1 MEMFK
6 KHGLASFC
14 LIAVVFALSLFF
26 GENCSL
32 YAVVSGSKV
41 TFDARSRVTAGDD
54 SSGFE
59 IVSRKLVWDSKRTA
73 VIVCDMWD
81 QHWCK
86 GATGRV
92 GELIPTMNEFI
103 GNARD
108 RGMLIIHAPSST
120 MEHYA
125 NHPARK
131 RAQDASRASNLPE
144 NIGRWC
150 SWLDD
155 DEKKVYP
162 IDQSDGGCDCKTK
175 CKVHSPWRK
184 QVDGLDILGA
194 DAISDSGVEIWNLM
208 EQRDIDNV
216 IIMGV
221 HTNMCVLGRP
231 FGLRNLSRNGKNVV
245 LVRDLTDTMYNSGSK
260 PYVNHFTG
268 TDMIIGHIE
277 KYVCPTIT
285 SSELTGKPKFKFKDD
300 KRKRI
305 AFLVAEN
312 EYRSSQ
318 RIPEFAEQLERK
330 YNFACEFCIGV
341 AKAKGPERNMIV
353 GMEALETADL
363 AVVFVRRRAL
373 PPDQMEYL
381 RDYLSS
387 GRGLVGIR
395 TASHAFDTKGQA
407 KPPLVEWRSFDPDV
421 FGGNY
426 HGHHGHNPEGT
437 DVKIVSGSHPIV
449 EGVEDFNSSGTL
461 YEVRPLV
468 EGTKVLMTG
477 TIKGEPTEP
486 VAWTNSYNG
495 ARIFYT
501 SLGHWDD
508 WKIDSFN
515 RMITNAMFWAMKLD
529 VPESK

>member
-6 KHGLASFC
+6 KYGLASFC
-14 LIAVVFALSLFF
+14 LIAVVFSLSMFF
-26 GENCSL
+26 GGDCSL
-32 YAVVSGSKV
+32 YAADLGGEV
-41 TFDARSRVTAGDD
+41 TIDARSRVTAAED

-59 IVSRKLVWDSKRTA
+59 IVSRKLQWDPESTA

-81 QHWCK
+81 THWCK
-86 GATGRV
+86 GATDRV

-103 GNARD
+103 TKARS

-120 MEHYA
+120 MNHYE

-131 RAQDASRASNLPE
+131 RAQDAKQASSLPKD
-144 NIGRWC
+144 IGRWC

-155 DEKKVYP
+155 NEKEVYP

-175 CKVHSPWRK
+175 CKTHSPWRK
-184 QVDGLDILGA
+184 QVQGLDILPE

-208 EQRDIDNV
+208 AQHDIDNV
-216 IIMGV
+216 IVMGV

-231 FGLRNLSRNGKNVV
+231 FGLRNLARNGKNVV
-245 LVRDLTDTMYNSGSK
+245 LVRDLTDTMYNSKSK
-260 PYVNHFTG
+260 PFVNHFTG
-268 TDMIIGHIE
+268 TDLIVEHIE

-285 SSELTGKPKFKFKDD
+285 SSQLTGKEKFRFKDD

-312 EYRSSQ
+312 EYRSNQ

-330 YNFACEFCIGV
+330 YNFACEFCVGI
-341 AKAKGPERNMIV
+341 AKSKGPERDNIA

-373 PPDQMEYL
+373 PPDQMKYL
-381 RDYLSS
+381 RDYLER

-395 TASHAFDTKGQA
+395 TASHAFDTRGKA

-437 DVKIVSGSHPIV
+437 DVKIVSDSHPIV
-449 EGVEDFNSSGTL
+449 DGVEGFCSSGSL
-461 YEVRPLV
+461 YEVRPLA

-486 VAWTNSYNG
+486 VAWTNSYKG
-495 ARIFYT
+495 GRIFYT

-515 RMITNAMFWAMKLD
+515 RMITNAVFWTMKL
-529 VPESK
+529 PMPK